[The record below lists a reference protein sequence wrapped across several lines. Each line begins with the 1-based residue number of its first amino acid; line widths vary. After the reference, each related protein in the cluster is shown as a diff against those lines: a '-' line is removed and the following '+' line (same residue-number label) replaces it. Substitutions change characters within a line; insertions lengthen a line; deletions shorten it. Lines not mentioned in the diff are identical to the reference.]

1 MKNFAGKDFDRMFGD
16 DNYRTKTK
24 MKSKRGW
31 VDVDEKKSNKKNK
44 RMKYKEI
51 EW

>member
-1 MKNFAGKDFDRMFGD
+1 MKNFAGKDFDRMFGG

-24 MKSKRGW
+24 MKSKKNW
-31 VDVDEKKSNKKNK
+31 TDVEDNKKFKKSK
-44 RMKYKEI
+44 RMKYNEF